1 MKKFI
6 YPLLILMIT
15 ASCTVITT
23 EPYRSA
29 DTLGGPLHFRA
40 GIGAQLGGLIS
51 GQTRTD
57 TLENIGIV
65 YPAGIAYAGIGLWKN
80 LDLYASVSMTFP
92 AVGTS
97 FSLKYK
103 FYDKL
108 GFKAGMMPTFKY
120 STGAGEAVGDS
131 FSYRLIGGE
140 LPVMGTFSLAD
151 ILKLT
156 VGVQGGYY
164 RYMYDSGTARN
175 YDFFSYGLNLMP
187 ELKLFFFRITPG
199 VEFRGY
205 YSMNTPIVYNSDY
218 NLFQK
223 HVFPYLSI
231 SFQF

>member
-1 MKKFI
+1 MKKIIYVLFI
-6 YPLLILMIT
+6 LVLT

-29 DTLGGPLHFRA
+29 DTLGGPMHFRA

-51 GQTRTD
+51 GQTKTD

-65 YPAGIAYAGIGLWKN
+65 YPAGSAYAGIGLWKN
-80 LDLYASVSMTFP
+80 RYRYSSVAMT
-92 AVGTS
+92 

-103 FYDKL
+103 FFDKL

-120 STGAGEAVGDS
+120 STGAGEAAGDS
-131 FSYRLIGGE
+131 FSYKLIGGE

-156 VGVQGGYY
+156 VGLQGGYY

-218 NLFQK
+218 SIFQK